1 MSEVEY
7 IAFYGDDPTGYN
19 DENIVFSAYS
29 YDHFI
34 KECRCYIEMYSNF
47 NPLELEVICTGDVFK
62 ILEEMFNVSVN
73 YRRIN
78 K

>member
-7 IAFYGDDPTGYN
+7 IAFKSDDPTYYN
-19 DENIVFSAYS
+19 NENIVFSS
-29 YDHFI
+29 DSWEGFI
-34 KECRCYIEMYSNF
+34 KECQSHIEAFSD
-47 NPLELEVICTGDVFK
+47 LDVRAIEVLGTKDLFD
-62 ILEEMFNVSVN
+62 ILEEMFNISVN

>member
-7 IAFYGDDPTGYN
+7 IAFSSNTQTGYN

-29 YDHFI
+29 YEHFI

-47 NPLELEVICTGDVFK
+47 NPLALEMFCTGDLFE
-62 ILEEMFNVSVN
+62 ILEEMFNISVN
-73 YRRIN
+73 YRRLN